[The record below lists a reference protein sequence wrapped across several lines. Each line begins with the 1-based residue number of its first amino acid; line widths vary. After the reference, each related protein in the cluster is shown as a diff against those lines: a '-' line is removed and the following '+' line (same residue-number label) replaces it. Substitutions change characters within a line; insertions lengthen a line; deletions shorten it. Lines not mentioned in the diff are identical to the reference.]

1 MAPENRDTVRC
12 LGGNPFLFLSVLRQA
27 LDDEQKRLQTGS
39 GQKLN
44 NDFLITAPNEF
55 LIISLLNFTFLSIAL
70 RMNCPALQ
78 RRE

>member
-1 MAPENRDTVRC
+1 MAPEKSGHSALLRRKSFFV
-12 LGGNPFLFLSVLRQA
+12 LSVLRQA